1 MKQQHPQQQEQ
12 RDFTTPRLE
21 TLTVESDILPT
32 NNSNSNIIPQTKFT
46 RGAVSVSATA
56 TPLASST
63 ILLSSSSQ
71 HSTGSARERRRLN
84 SSGNSNS
91 NSTHNN
97 NTSHNNNNKTINN
110 TSDHSIALNGNSH
123 HSIISDPISEESESG
138 HERKRLL
145 SDGDLASPSK
155 QSSLLLSCA
164 SFCSG
169 NMSMGNWNSIK
180 VLVLIVLSLQN
191 SLFTVLRRYSQGILR
206 EEYSKYEVLLAGEII
221 KMLFSAFMIRKQLLE
236 HTASSNVV
244 EESNSTGIVTKP
256 DILARLQYLLQKS
269 GKMVGLALIYGAMN
283 ILSFVSLRNIGAGL
297 FTVIAQC
304 KILTTASFSTLLLQR
319 RYSWVK
325 WRALVALIFG
335 VLLFS
340 EPIWGNS
347 ENLRSKRADANLV
360 IGVSAVI
367 IEVTLSGFASIYFEK
382 VVKTDPLQL
391 TIWERNFQL
400 AFVRLLIVLL
410 CFCCFVSC
418 RGDVYVCYLFTNVL
432 FCLVLLY
439 IPLAGILPRILG
451 VHGLGRW
458 GHGGIF
464 RWLVSGCSCGY
475 HPGRGGGSARGT
487 FHQVRGCH
495 SENTGDHGRHHL
507 VVCSGCRL
515 SWRTSL
521 VSHGH
526 CGGAGC
532 DLHYELHV

>member
-1 MKQQHPQQQEQ
+1 MKQQNPQHQEQ
-12 RDFTTPRLE
+12 RDSTTPRLE
-21 TLTVESDILPT
+21 TLTVDSDILP
-32 NNSNSNIIPQTKFT
+32 NSNIIPPQTKVQLT
-46 RGAVSVSATA
+46 RGAVSVSAT
-56 TPLASST
+56 PLASSSTT

-84 SSGNSNS
+84 SSSGGNGNGNTNQNNNSNS
-91 NSTHNN
+91 
-97 NTSHNNNNKTINN
+97 NNKTINN
-110 TSDHSIALNGNSH
+110 NSSDQNLALNGNNHSH
-123 HSIISDPISEESESG
+123 HSTRLSDPISEESESG

-155 QSSLLLSCA
+155 QSSSLFSCA

-256 DILARLQYLLQKS
+256 DILARLHYLLQKS

-283 ILSFVSLRNIGAGL
+283 ILSFVSLRNIGAGM
-297 FTVIAQC
+297 FTIFAQC

-418 RGDVYVCYLFTNVL
+418 RGDVNVCYLFTNVL
-432 FCLVLLY
+432 FCLVL
-439 IPLAGILPRILG
+439 
-451 VHGLGRW
+451 
-458 GHGGIF
+458 
-464 RWLVSGCSCGY
+464 
-475 HPGRGGGSARGT
+475 
-487 FHQVRGCH
+487 
-495 SENTGDHGRHHL
+495 
-507 VVCSGCRL
+507 
-515 SWRTSL
+515 
-521 VSHGH
+521 
-526 CGGAGC
+526 
-532 DLHYELHV
+532 